1 MSRFRGSGGGVTA
14 RFTATE
20 AAIIRTLVSQIAD
33 LVQADRPPPDPA
45 AGAPAGADAADAGA
59 GGAGVAGPGSPDDLA
74 EMLSRLERPAR
85 PPEDPVL
92 ARLFPDAYRED
103 PEAAGEFRR
112 YTEDGLRS
120 AKAENARLVLATLPA
135 EGGRV
140 HLSGVD
146 AQSWLQA
153 LNDVRLALGVRLEI
167 TEDFEDE
174 LAQMPAGDPRA
185 AYFEVYNWLT
195 YVQETLV
202 RALG

>member
-1 MSRFRGSGGGVTA
+1 MSGFRGSAGGVTA

-20 AAIIRTLVSQIAD
+20 AAIIRTLVSQIAE
-33 LVQADRPPPDPA
+33 LVTGDQPPPDPA
-45 AGAPAGADAADAGA
+45 AGTGAAAAGPAGAQ
-59 GGAGVAGPGSPDDLA
+59 GPGGPDDLA
-74 EMLSRLERPAR
+74 ELLSRLERPAT

-92 ARLFPDAYRED
+92 ARLFPDAYRGD

-112 YTEDGLRS
+112 YTEDELRT

-140 HLSGVD
+140 HLSGQD
-146 AQSWLQA
+146 AQSWLRA

-167 TEDFEDE
+167 TEDFEDQ
-174 LAQMPAGDPRA
+174 LAGLSASDPRA
-185 AYFEVYNWLT
+185 GYFEVYNWLT

-202 RALG
+202 RALW

>member
-1 MSRFRGSGGGVTA
+1 MSGFRGSGGGVTA

-20 AAIIRTLVSQIAD
+20 AAIIRTLVSQIAE
-33 LVQADRPPPDPA
+33 LVQGDEPPPDPA
-45 AGAPAGADAADAGA
+45 AGAAAAGAQ
-59 GGAGVAGPGSPDDLA
+59 GPGSPDDLA
-74 EMLSRLERPAR
+74 DMLSQLERPAT

-92 ARLFPDAYRED
+92 ARLFPDAYRGD

-112 YTEDGLRS
+112 YTEDGLRT

-140 HLSGVD
+140 RLSGED
-146 AQSWLQA
+146 AQSWLRA

-167 TEDFEDE
+167 TEDFEDQ
-174 LAQMPAGDPRA
+174 LAGLSAGDPRA
-185 AYFEVYNWLT
+185 GYFEVYNWLT

-202 RALG
+202 RALW

>member
-1 MSRFRGSGGGVTA
+1 MSGFRGSAGGVTA
-14 RFTATE
+14 RFSATE
-20 AAIIRTLVSQIAD
+20 AAIVRTLVSQIAE
-33 LVQADRPPPDPA
+33 LVQLDQPPPEPGGLTPGK
-45 AGAPAGADAADAGA
+45 AGAH
-59 GGAGVAGPGSPDDLA
+59 GPGSPDDLA
-74 EMLSRLERPAR
+74 DMLSQLERPATR
-85 PPEDPVL
+85 PEDPVL

-120 AKAENARLVLATLPA
+120 AKVENARLVLATLPA

-140 HLSGVD
+140 RLSGEE

-167 TEDFEDE
+167 TEDFEDQ
-174 LAQMPAGDPRA
+174 LAGLAADDPRA
-185 AYFEVYNWLT
+185 GYFEVYNWLT

-202 RALG
+202 RALW